1 MKKYLLGIVGVLA
14 LTASGPAGAADMP
27 LKAPAAAP
35 VAGFNWNRC
44 YIGGHVGYGWGK
56 DTNDFGAAV
65 ASGLTESFEGFP
77 QEFGPFDHNT
87 SGGVAGVQAGC
98 NAQWAPNWLVGIE
111 GEFFGT
117 GIRGSATAPED
128 ATDPGKFSQ
137 FESRNLWDVDIA
149 ARIGVLFNAN
159 QDLIYVKG
167 GGVWGRFRYTEWH
180 DDFPTTHSCF
190 VINPANPFT
199 CSAELNQTV
208 PGWLVG
214 VGWEHVLFAPH
225 WTFKAE
231 YDFIGYPS
239 HNVAYPSA
247 SAAIQNF
254 AVKDS
259 KNIIK
264 VGVNFYF

>member
-35 VAGFNWNRC
+35 VAAFNWNRC
-44 YIGGHVGYGWGK
+44 YVGGHVGYGWGRDK
-56 DTNDFGAAV
+56 NDFGTAI
-65 ASGLTESFEGFP
+65 ASGLTENEGFP
-77 QEFGPFDHNT
+77 AEFGPFDHNT
-87 SGGVAGVQAGC
+87 RGGVAGVQAGC
-98 NAQWAPNWLVGIE
+98 NTQWAPNWLVGIE

-117 GIRGSATAPED
+117 GIKGSATAPED
-128 ATDPGKFSQ
+128 GADPGTFSA
-137 FESRNLWDVDIA
+137 FESRNLWDADIA
-149 ARIGVLFNAN
+149 ARIGVLVNGN
-159 QDLIYVKG
+159 QDLLYVKG
-167 GGVWGRFRYTEWH
+167 GGALGRFRYTEWH
-180 DDFPTTHSCF
+180 DDFPSTHACP
-190 VINPANPFT
+190 NGGT
-199 CSAELNQTV
+199 CSVELNQTV

-214 VGWEHVLFAPH
+214 VGWEHVLFIPH

-247 SAAIQNF
+247 GAMQNF

-259 KNIIK
+259 KSIIK
-264 VGVNFYF
+264 VGVNFYFP